1 VSALLVAL
9 GSALGGLARHGCVL
23 LGSALFGTAFPWGTL
38 AVNVVGSALVGL
50 FAGWVAAGGAPPE
63 GARHFFVIG
72 FCGGFT
78 TFSAFSLQALELALL
93 GAWARAA
100 LYIGGSLILCLGA
113 VGLGWYLA
121 AGMRP

>member
-1 VSALLVAL
+1 MSALLVAL
-9 GSALGGLARHGCVL
+9 GSAVGGLARHGCVL

-50 FAGWVAAGGAPPE
+50 FAGWVSARGAAPDGAQ
-63 GARHFFVIG
+63 HFFVIG

-78 TFSAFSLQALELALL
+78 TFSAFSLQALELAML

-113 VGLGWYLA
+113 VGLGWHLA
-121 AGMRP
+121 AGMKP

>member
-1 VSALLVAL
+1 MSALLVAL

-38 AVNVVGSALVGL
+38 AVNVIGSAAVGL
-50 FAGWVAAGGAPPE
+50 FAGWVTGGGVAPE

-78 TFSAFSLQALELALL
+78 TFSAFSLQAVELAML
-93 GAWARAA
+93 GAWARAGV
-100 LYIGGSLILCLGA
+100 YVVGSVVLCVAAAGI
-113 VGLGWYLA
+113 GWYLA
-121 AGMRP
+121 GGLKL

>member
-38 AVNVVGSALVGL
+38 AVNVVGSAAVGL
-50 FAGWVAAGGAPPE
+50 FAGWVSAGGTPPA
-63 GARHFFVIG
+63 GARHLFVIG

-93 GAWARAA
+93 GAWVRAA
-100 LYIGGSLILCLGA
+100 LYIAGSLILCLAA
-113 VGLGWYLA
+113 VALGWLA
-121 AGMRP
+121 AGGLRP

>member
-38 AVNVVGSALVGL
+38 AVNVVGSAAVGL
-50 FAGWVAAGGAPPE
+50 FAGWVSAGGTPPA

-93 GAWARAA
+93 GAWVRAA
-100 LYIGGSLILCLGA
+100 LYIAGSLILCLAA
-113 VGLGWYLA
+113 VALGWLA
-121 AGMRP
+121 AGGLRP

>member
-1 VSALLVAL
+1 VSAILVAL

-23 LGSALFGTAFPWGTL
+23 LGSALFGAAFPWGTL
-38 AVNVVGSALVGL
+38 AVNIIGSAAVGA
-50 FAGWVAAGGAPPE
+50 FAGWVSHTGLEPT

-100 LYIGGSLILCLGA
+100 LYVGASLVLCLAAVAAGWFLA
-113 VGLGWYLA
+113 VGW
-121 AGMRP
+121 RP

>member
-38 AVNVVGSALVGL
+38 AVNIVGSAAVGL
-50 FAGWVAAGGAPPE
+50 FAGWVSGGGAPPD
-63 GARHFFVIG
+63 GGRHFFVIG

-100 LYIGGSLILCLGA
+100 LYILGSLVLCLAA
-113 VGLGWYLA
+113 VGLGWMA
-121 AGMRP
+121 AGGVRP